1 MRPTVA
7 TQPGD
12 EPPPPAEQR
21 DDLVSSRSKKPVL
34 EHGKKQVATSTEHAA
49 VQPGSA
55 EMGVL
60 ALEKD
65 EEAVPA
71 PELGSSS
78 GDAKEDSGG
87 AGNETDVED
96 EDGEGDDSGGT
107 GDSGSRGQSRRRGAD
122 GGVPAGGAAMYP
134 FPSTEG
140 HAAGSAAHLHYH
152 HLHRRHSSNSHA
164 PPSSAEVL
172 LSSATS
178 ASSAADDDYSEGR
191 HVKRRRLKSL
201 ELAQV
206 PRLKRVGALG
216 ISVHS
221 DDDIDDPAV
230 SGLDTIE
237 RRPELR
243 RGDSTTDTRETD
255 LGISS
260 GEFKTVGNGSPLNP
274 KRRRPVADATFRGV
288 VDELVLQ
295 NRQLRDRLKRYE
307 AGNVSTDLKHERLFE
322 IRFFEGLPPCV
333 PFSHVKL
340 LDLTKI
346 DLLSEKRFEVEDY
359 LTRYVQDYARA
370 SMQPDY
376 FDLADPAMPPERRA
390 GDLDTAVLAG
400 PSNSGVEPV
409 SFSGTG
415 HGMRLPAAPKQLPT
429 IPLPPLDLPPID
441 DPAEQDVAREIV
453 VALED
458 LFRTSLVRTSRARS
472 PPTQFP
478 DAKKAAALNAS
489 NESYFANLLAHDFL
503 SQGFVYL
510 NLAITMGQLHRFN
523 VTVTFVQRAIKHF
536 SDRLEL
542 SEDGG
547 RIRWKGPRDEVP
559 QAQGDALVEGVLQH
573 DSPAAMDADGAS
585 SSNNALSRDSGSRDP
600 SSKETV
606 LSGSSGA
613 ASSSRDPSSRGTN
626 LFDQSVA
633 PSSRTGE
640 TSQPSLGRNSAPQQD
655 KETRPVRPA
664 ASVLQPPHRQQT
676 AAQPTQAPRSPVRAQ
691 LQPQPRDSQASKV
704 VQVSSP
710 SQRGGAADS
719 SIDTSDKLSVAN
731 LEHHNQGQ
739 FERELRHEA
748 GSSTQSRKLSAATG
762 PPRDGAGAL
771 VFYGNGLFCS
781 DLTKEEDGPVTPP
794 ALPEARRASL
804 LADGILG
811 AAGGQHESDR
821 PSGPTTGT
829 TGSSNTTDTD
839 AAMLEVEDG
848 RASSSLARDAAS
860 SEQDGSGGSSLKRLR
875 MSGMTPNLPADFFTL
890 IVQTRHPSKR
900 DASAALPTPDTPG
913 DALPTRA
920 PSFSCIPP
928 EAKRPRLASTP
939 SVEIVSTR
947 EIYHDAKIL
956 SRKPIG
962 LEFLEEESASHDGNK
977 RLHNEEYGHLLTSS
991 NLAKH
996 ALAGPAS
1003 HSHAPPPPAYLPPT
1017 PSPPH
1022 DDYLLS
1028 LASSSHAWAPPQAG
1042 FHSSRSP
1049 TTGVVASKDRSTRP
1063 ARPHA
1068 RSTGVRFGHAE
1079 STTTTALSTGDE
1091 RPISLDDFVDFASPR
1106 RQR

>member
-21 DDLVSSRSKKPVL
+21 DDLVSSRSKKPAL
-34 EHGKKQVATSTEHAA
+34 EHGQQQVATSTEHAA

-55 EMGVL
+55 GMGAT
-60 ALEKD
+60 ALERD

-107 GDSGSRGQSRRRGAD
+107 GDSGSRGQGRRRGAD

-178 ASSAADDDYSEGR
+178 ASSAADDDYQDRR

-201 ELAQV
+201 ELPQV
-206 PRLKRVGALG
+206 PRLKRIGALG

-260 GEFKTVGNGSPLNP
+260 GELKTVGNGSPLNP

-307 AGNVSTDLKHERLFE
+307 AGNVSTDLKLERLFE
-322 IRFFEGLPPCV
+322 IRFFEGLPP
-333 PFSHVKL
+333 
-340 LDLTKI
+340 
-346 DLLSEKRFEVEDY
+346 EKRSEVEDY

-376 FDLADPAMPPERRA
+376 IELDDPAMPLERRA
-390 GDLDTAVLAG
+390 GDLDTTVLAG
-400 PSNSGVEPV
+400 PSNSGAEPV

-415 HGMRLPAAPKQLPT
+415 HGMRLPAATKQVPT
-429 IPLPPLDLPPID
+429 IPLPPLDLPSID
-441 DPAEQDVAREIV
+441 NPAEQDVAREIV

-472 PPTQFP
+472 PPTQTL
-478 DAKKAAALNAS
+478 DAEKAAALNAS

-547 RIRWKGPRDEVP
+547 RIRWKGPRGEVQ
-559 QAQGDALVEGVLQH
+559 QAQGDALVEGALQH
-573 DSPAAMDADGAS
+573 DSPAPMDADGAS

-626 LFDQSVA
+626 LLDQSVA

-640 TSQPSLGRNSAPQQD
+640 TSQPSLGRSSAPQQD
-655 KETRPVRPA
+655 KETRPIRPA
-664 ASVLQPPHRQQT
+664 ASVLQPLHRQQT
-676 AAQPTQAPRSPVRAQ
+676 PVQPAQTPRSPVRAQ
-691 LQPQPRDSQASKV
+691 MQPQPRDSEASKI
-704 VQVSSP
+704 VQISSP
-710 SQRGGAADS
+710 SHRGGAADS

-731 LEHHNQGQ
+731 LQQHNQGEA
-739 FERELRHEA
+739 ERELRHEA
-748 GSSTQSRKLSAATG
+748 GSSTQSRKLSAVAG

-794 ALPEARRASL
+794 VLPEARRASL

-811 AAGGQHESDR
+811 AAGGQRESDR
-821 PSGPTTGT
+821 WSGPSSGPT
-829 TGSSNTTDTD
+829 GSSHSTDTD
-839 AAMLEVEDG
+839 AAMLEVDDG
-848 RASSSLARDAAS
+848 RASTSLARGAAS
-860 SEQDGSGGSSLKRLR
+860 SEQDGSGGSSLRRLR

-890 IVQTRHPSKR
+890 VVQTRHPSKR

-913 DALPTRA
+913 NALPTRT

-928 EAKRPRLASTP
+928 QAKRPRLASTP

-947 EIYHDAKIL
+947 EIYHDAKTL

-962 LEFLEEESASHDGNK
+962 LEFLEDESASHDGNK

-1049 TTGVVASKDRSTRP
+1049 TTGVLASKDRSTRP

-1068 RSTGVRFGHAE
+1068 RSSGVRFGHAG

-1091 RPISLDDFVDFASPR
+1091 RPIGLDDFVDYASPR